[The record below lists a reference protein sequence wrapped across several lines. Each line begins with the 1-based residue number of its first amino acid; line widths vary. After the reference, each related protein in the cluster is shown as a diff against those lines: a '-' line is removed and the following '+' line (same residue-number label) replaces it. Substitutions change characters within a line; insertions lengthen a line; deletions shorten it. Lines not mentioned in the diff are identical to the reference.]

1 MSPWVLSPAAV
12 SSNACRAYACCETKQ
27 IGARRRDAILIN
39 AGADPSHDGNALS
52 AYSPPQNHR
61 CMGRFVHRFLFSAAF
76 ERGMAIV
83 RRISHLVARLMEQGA
98 TDRPR
103 AR

>member
-12 SSNACRAYACCETKQ
+12 SSNACRAYVCCETKQ

-61 CMGRFVHRFLFSAAF
+61 CMGRFVRRFLFSAAGCSRDGHRSQNIAPCRAF
-76 ERGMAIV
+76 D
-83 RRISHLVARLMEQGA
+83 GA
-98 TDRPR
+98 GSDRPS
-103 AR
+103 

>member
-12 SSNACRAYACCETKQ
+12 SRNACRAYVCCETKQ

-52 AYSPPQNHR
+52 AYAKSPVYGSLCAPVLVQ
-61 CMGRFVHRFLFSAAF
+61 
-76 ERGMAIV
+76 RGV
-83 RRISHLVARLMEQGA
+83 
-98 TDRPR
+98 
-103 AR
+103 